1 MDCSPPG
8 SSVHEIL
15 QARTLEWVAMSS
27 SRNSSRPRDRT
38 CISYVS
44 CTGRWVLTTIATWE
58 APEWSRLHIKWGPEI
73 KSAGADFSLKSFL
86 RKGKKY
92 AYKIIISPYVLYH
105 FWTIFVF
112 FFFVTSSS
120 QISRYGLVNPWAW
133 IFARAITSYFTKPLN
148 LISSYVKLGIIIPNL
163 LMSTS
168 VKDIINEKMTV
179 IENMVCKNL
188 ILKW

>member
-1 MDCSPPG
+1 
-8 SSVHEIL
+8 
-15 QARTLEWVAMSS
+15 MSS
-27 SRNSSRPRDRT
+27 SRDPSRPRDQT

-44 CTGRWVLTTIATWE
+44 CIGRRVLTTIATWE
-58 APEWSRLHIKWGPEI
+58 APEWSRLHIKWGPER
-73 KSAGADFSLKSFL
+73 KSAGVDFSLNSFP

-92 AYKIIISPYVLYH
+92 AYKIIISPYALYR
-105 FWTIFVF
+105 FWTIFVCF
-112 FFFVTSSS
+112 FFFVTWSS

-133 IFARAITSYFTKPLN
+133 IFAREITSYFTKPLN
-148 LISSYVKLGIIIPNL
+148 LISSYIKMGIIIPNL